1 MDYVE
6 ESVLKTIAAFL
17 NTSGGDL
24 FIGVNDDEEIMGLD
38 KDYQT
43 FREKDQNRDG
53 FYKHLDNLIGKT
65 FTNSIY
71 PLLYIK
77 IYEKDGLNFCRI
89 NVNPKL

>member
-17 NTSGGDL
+17 NTSGGDS
-24 FIGVNDDEEIMGLD
+24 ISVGVNDDKEIMGLD

-43 FREKDQNRDG
+43 FKEKDQDRDG
-53 FYKHLDNLIGKT
+53 FNKHLDNLIGKT

-71 PLLYIK
+71 PLLNIK
-77 IYEKDGLNFCRI
+77 IYEKMVLT
-89 NVNPKL
+89 L